1 MIRFIQSFMCL
12 FLGGLLYMIP
22 NMTRRGILF
31 TVNVPPGFRESPE
44 GRESVSSF
52 RRLLGL
58 VVLIDLLAIA
68 FSPMSMMAPV
78 MLVSPLLII
87 AVAAWGFVRQRRK
100 IEPFAVP
107 RTVWR
112 VRQAELS
119 GEPDRLPWFAWLGA
133 VPFAFL
139 AAAGA
144 YLYANW
150 DRIPAEFPVHWGANG
165 QPNRWQ
171 SRTVHGVYGPLFFA
185 AELCLFFVTLALAGW
200 YGARRS
206 YMRRVILG
214 TMVAVECMMG
224 MLFAGIAINS
234 IAQFPI
240 WVIILVPLAVMGF
253 IVIMSVNR
261 ISETDEAAEPAPEE
275 FWHAQIFYYNPG
287 DPALLVEKRTGMGY
301 TLNFGNVWSWLLMA
315 ALVAIIGTIPILL

>member
-144 YLYANW
+144 YLYPIGIA
-150 DRIPAEFPVHWGANG
+150 FPRSFPFTGA
-165 QPNRWQ
+165 
-171 SRTVHGVYGPLFFA
+171 RTVSRI
-185 AELCLFFVTLALAGW
+185 AG
-200 YGARRS
+200 R
-206 YMRRVILG
+206 
-214 TMVAVECMMG
+214 
-224 MLFAGIAINS
+224 
-234 IAQFPI
+234 
-240 WVIILVPLAVMGF
+240 
-253 IVIMSVNR
+253 
-261 ISETDEAAEPAPEE
+261 AEPC
-275 FWHAQIFYYNPG
+275 
-287 DPALLVEKRTGMGY
+287 TGFMVRCFSPQ
-301 TLNFGNVWSWLLMA
+301 NFACFS
-315 ALVAIIGTIPILL
+315 

>member
-1 MIRFIQSFMCL
+1 
-12 FLGGLLYMIP
+12 
-22 NMTRRGILF
+22 
-31 TVNVPPGFRESPE
+31 
-44 GRESVSSF
+44 
-52 RRLLGL
+52 
-58 VVLIDLLAIA
+58 
-68 FSPMSMMAPV
+68 
-78 MLVSPLLII
+78 
-87 AVAAWGFVRQRRK
+87 
-100 IEPFAVP
+100 
-107 RTVWR
+107 
-112 VRQAELS
+112 
-119 GEPDRLPWFAWLGA
+119 
-133 VPFAFL
+133 
-139 AAAGA
+139 
-144 YLYANW
+144 
-150 DRIPAEFPVHWGANG
+150 
-165 QPNRWQ
+165 
-171 SRTVHGVYGPLFFA
+171 
-185 AELCLFFVTLALAGW
+185 
-200 YGARRS
+200 
-206 YMRRVILG
+206 MRRVILG